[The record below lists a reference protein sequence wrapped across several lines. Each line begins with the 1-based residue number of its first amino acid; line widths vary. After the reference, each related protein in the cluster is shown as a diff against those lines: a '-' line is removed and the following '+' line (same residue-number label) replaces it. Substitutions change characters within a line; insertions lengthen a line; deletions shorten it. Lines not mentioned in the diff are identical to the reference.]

1 MDPAP
6 VSAIRLAYGSGF
18 LDHLRD
24 LLDQALGG

>member
-6 VSAIRLAYGSGF
+6 VTAIRLACRSGF

-24 LLDQALGG
+24 LLDEALGG